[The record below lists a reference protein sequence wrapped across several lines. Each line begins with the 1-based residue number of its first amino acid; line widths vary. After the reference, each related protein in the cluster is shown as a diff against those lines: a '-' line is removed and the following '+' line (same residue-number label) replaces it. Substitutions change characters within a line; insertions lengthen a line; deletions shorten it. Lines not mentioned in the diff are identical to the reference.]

1 MTNTSLF
8 KQYKF
13 LIIGLGLLALIRP
26 IMKMTGLI
34 DIFGSEQIGSIAMT
48 ILISL
53 TWLLIVV
60 KQKVEKPI
68 TVLIFSGI
76 SYAIFAIILSGILS
90 PILDGQLQGPLT
102 NPFAFIS
109 VIVTNIIWGLLIGL
123 IASRVMGSRVM
134 GSRVM
139 GSGSSSQRV
148 IGSGSSSQ

>member
-102 NPFAFIS
+102 NPFGS
-109 VIVTNIIWGLLIGL
+109 WGQVPRPNNVLGLNIIWDGMFIPIQKSSYCRCSWVRG
-123 IASRVMGSRVM
+123 AGP
-134 GSRVM
+134 
-139 GSGSSSQRV
+139 SSQ
-148 IGSGSSSQ
+148 